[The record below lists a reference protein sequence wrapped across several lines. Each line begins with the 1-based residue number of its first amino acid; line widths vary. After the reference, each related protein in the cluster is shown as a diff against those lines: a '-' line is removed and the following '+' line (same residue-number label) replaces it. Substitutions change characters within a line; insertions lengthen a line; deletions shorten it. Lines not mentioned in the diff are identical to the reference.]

1 MQSLYRSQGKC
12 PGCPNAAHA
21 GLTLA
26 VSALNQRL
34 NHSQLIPKTL
44 DTVLVLDL
52 IQWILIRCV
61 DQTVPDLIDQEY

>member
-12 PGCPNAAHA
+12 PGCSAAAHA